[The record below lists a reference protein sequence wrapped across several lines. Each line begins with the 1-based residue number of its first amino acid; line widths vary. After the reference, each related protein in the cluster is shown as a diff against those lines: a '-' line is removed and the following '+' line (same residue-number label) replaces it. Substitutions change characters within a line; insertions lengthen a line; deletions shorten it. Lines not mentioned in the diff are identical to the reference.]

1 MFFTIVEGISIF
13 VQTALGSMMVLL
25 LAEGHDPL
33 GFCHH
38 EIAQHWCLHPS
49 KYAFYFWHTTAKQKR
64 VVHPVPEIGH
74 KNSM

>member
-33 GFCHH
+33 GLCHH
-38 EIAQHWCLHPS
+38 EIAHH
-49 KYAFYFWHTTAKQKR
+49 
-64 VVHPVPEIGH
+64 
-74 KNSM
+74 